1 MRNKRGWRIHDSR
14 GKDDW
19 RARRD
24 KADTEATAPKT
35 ARTTNE
41 KRIVVMRGNER
52 WVLKDSFQSITR
64 QYLYR
69 TRT

>member
-1 MRNKRGWRIHDSR
+1 VRNKRGWRIHDSR

-35 ARTTNE
+35 VRTTNE

-52 WVLKDSFQSITR
+52 WGVEK
-64 QYLYR
+64 
-69 TRT
+69 